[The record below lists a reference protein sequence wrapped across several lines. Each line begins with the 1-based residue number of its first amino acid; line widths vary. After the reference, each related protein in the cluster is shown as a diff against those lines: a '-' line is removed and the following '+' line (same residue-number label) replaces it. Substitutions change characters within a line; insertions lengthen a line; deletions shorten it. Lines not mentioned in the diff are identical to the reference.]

1 MPSLTSSLL
10 TGCLLD
16 PSVSGAI
23 GERKAEQQGRF
34 LAFFTPLVTIYGLLF
49 VHFRTFAQ
57 PTFLLLSD
65 TGRDGVRDCS
75 PAHQR
80 VCAVTRRRR

>member
-1 MPSLTSSLL
+1 MPSLTSGLL
-10 TGCLLD
+10 RGCLLD

-23 GERKAEQQGRF
+23 GERKVEQQGRF

-65 TGRDGVRDCS
+65 TGRDG
-75 PAHQR
+75 
-80 VCAVTRRRR
+80 CATVAERTRGYAP